1 MLIVW
6 YEKLCLM
13 KHSSILNFIWMV
25 FLSHI
30 GQTENVMVGVLWFL
44 LWFPE
49 CCWRFVCWTKFF
61 KKKSKWLLF
70 DTYHPSAQNDQ
81 YLFNYADKAFDTY
94 SNYDNVLLAEYFNAE
109 DDGPSLRTFSIN
121 MISITLSRWVL
132 VLKIPLNQHPLI
144 SL

>member
-44 LWFPE
+44 LWFPDW
-49 CCWRFVCWTKFF
+49 CWRFVFELNFW
-61 KKKSKWLLF
+61 KSKWLLF
-70 DTYHPSAQNDQ
+70 STYHSSAQNDQ

-94 SNYDNVLLAEYFNAE
+94 SNYDNVLLAGDFNAK
-109 DDGPSLRTFSIN
+109 DDEPCLHTFFIKGKSFTACN
-121 MISITLSRWVL
+121 
-132 VLKIPLNQHPLI
+132 
-144 SL
+144 